1 MEADTESLR
10 IQVAVCILS
19 GKLDVLV
26 RLGGLHSQSPL
37 GAVPDLGKIVDW
49 VSAHR
54 PDTRSA
60 CVPDDQVGLA
70 TPGSAESVLDNAVG
84 CKYDYACGVCG
95 TQVGGKTDSDS
106 SEFRRVASAS
116 RRPSPPSS
124 GRPS

>member
-19 GKLDVLV
+19 GKLDVPV

-84 CKYDYACGVCG
+84 CFAVHAAHERGDWNPL
-95 TQVGGKTDSDS
+95 
-106 SEFRRVASAS
+106 FRQGEA
-116 RRPSPPSS
+116 RRLARQP
-124 GRPS
+124 GQ